1 MTKITWLGED
11 TETYAGPSFIVW
23 KEIKFPKDVAV
34 EVTDEY
40 MIRKATAAGRFFK
53 VTEEE
58 KPTEATHETE
68 TKIEDK
74 VEEQVETVRED
85 QRQSEKTGYSPVKKK
100 TRSRKK
106 PKPDAIRGGIPAPDA

>member
-53 VTEEE
+53 VTEDT
-58 KPTEATHETE
+58 KEAKHETE
-68 TKIEDK
+68 TKIEEQAK
-74 VEEQVETVRED
+74 VEEQVETVKETD
-85 QRQSEKTGYSPVKKK
+85 QRQGEKTGYSPVKKK

-106 PKPDAIRGGIPAPDA
+106 PGTVASGVSASDA